1 MCVFAQGSSEVW
13 GCTRACV
20 IRCLLQDICPCMWK
34 GMGLHMLVKAN
45 EGVQRGLGGAHGC
58 LCMEVDR
65 RLHTCTCAQCY
76 ANGWGYTS
84 VCMHVFVCKE
94 GLACVRAQGCAKRW
108 GCTRAHA
115 ARCFQDGICM

>member
-1 MCVFAQGSSEVW
+1 MCVFAQGSSKVW

-45 EGVQRGLGGAHGC
+45 EGAQRGLAGAHGC

-84 VCMHVFVCKE
+84 VHARVCVQGGTCMCACSGVCKE
-94 GLACVRAQGCAKRW
+94 VGLHT
-108 GCTRAHA
+108 CTRS
-115 ARCFQDGICM
+115 